1 MSDFIKRRGLLMA
14 MLTSPLLTACIWP
27 RFFEFNWDEEVQL
40 HDGRQIV
47 VRMKYMYER
56 VGSGLTFDQYDS
68 AMLRETT
75 ITFDSGP
82 PNGMVTQ
89 LFVHQRPMLLDT
101 ENGEWFVVLQGRA
114 GSDVQNWGSAQNG
127 NGQRTVQLVG
137 GSFNPVPINK
147 LPEWMT
153 TANILMDYAPEREL
167 AAFNETRLTLAQ
179 KTIYLQKYPLDP
191 IDRRIERPRKA
202 YTN

>member
-14 MLTSPLLTACIWP
+14 MLTSPPLTACIWP

-56 VGSGLTFDQYDS
+56 SGIGLTLDRYDPS
-68 AMLRETT
+68 IFREAT
-75 ITFDSGP
+75 ITFDSGV
-82 PNGMVTQ
+82 PNGVVTQ

-101 ENGEWFVVLQGRA
+101 DNGEWFVVLQGRA
-114 GSDVQNWGSAQNG
+114 GSDVQDWGADQNG
-127 NGQRTVQLVG
+127 NGQKTAYLVG
-137 GSFNPVPINK
+137 GSFKPVPISR

-153 TANILMDYAPEREL
+153 AANILMDYASKKEL
-167 AAFNETRLTLAQ
+167 SVFNETRLTLAQ
-179 KTIYLQKYPLDP
+179 KAIYLQQYPLGPSDF
-191 IDRRIERPRKA
+191 RIERPRKIA
-202 YTN
+202 TT